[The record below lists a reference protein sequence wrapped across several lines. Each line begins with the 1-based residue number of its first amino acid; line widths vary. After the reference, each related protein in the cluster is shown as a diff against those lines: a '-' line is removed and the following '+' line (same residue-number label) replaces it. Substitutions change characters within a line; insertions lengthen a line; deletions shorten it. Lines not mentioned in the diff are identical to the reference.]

1 MSQDIV
7 KTGEYRSLIA
17 DLKNRIQ
24 AAQIKAAVT
33 VNTQLI
39 ALYWDIG
46 KQIAERQQAS
56 GWGDGVIEQ
65 IAHDLSREF
74 QTMKGFSRRNLY
86 RMKQFYAFYVDR
98 GEFVPQLV
106 AQIPW
111 GHNDLIIQKIK
122 GQDKALWHVRKTI
135 ENGWSRNVLAHQI
148 DSRLYERQAEKPR
161 IDNFAER
168 LPAPQSDLARETLK
182 DPYVFDFLGVGDEAH
197 ERALETALVERIT
210 RFMLELGK
218 GFAFV
223 GRQFHLEVGGE
234 DFYVDLLFYH
244 LRLHCYV
251 AIELKTGPF
260 KPEYTGKLNFYLTAL
275 DEQVKMKEDGPS
287 IGLILCRD
295 RNNVVAEYALR
306 DVNKPI
312 GISRYALAAT
322 LPEELR
328 ASFPTVEEVEAELG
342 KAAAWQ
348 GIEDATNAVDPTPE
362 QAAKPIEERERE
374 ILAEAK
380 TARLERGK
388 KRKGES

>member
-1 MSQDIV
+1 MSQDII
-7 KTGEYRSLIA
+7 KTDDYRNLIA
-17 DLKNRIQ
+17 DLKHRIQ
-24 AAQIKAAVT
+24 DAQIKAAVT

-46 KQIAERQQAS
+46 KQIAEKQQAS
-56 GWGDGVIEQ
+56 GWGDAVIEQ
-65 IAHDLSREF
+65 IAKDLSREF
-74 QTMKGFSRRNLY
+74 QNMKGFSRANLY
-86 RMKQFYAFYVDR
+86 RMTRFYAFYANQE
-98 GEFVPQLV
+98 EFVAQAV
-106 AQIPW
+106 RQIPW
-111 GHNDLIIQKIK
+111 GHNILIFQQIK
-122 GQDKALWHVRKTI
+122 DHSKALWYVRKTV

-161 IDNFAER
+161 IDNFTAR

-182 DPYVFDFLGVGDEAH
+182 DPYIFDFLSVGDDAH
-197 ERALETALVERIT
+197 ERELETALVERIT

-223 GRQFHLEVGGE
+223 GRQYHLEVGGE
-234 DFYVDLLFYH
+234 DFYIDLLFYH

-251 AIELKTGPF
+251 AIEMKTGPF

-275 DEQVKMKEDGPS
+275 DEQVKMQEDGPS

-295 RNNVVAEYALR
+295 RNNVIAEYALR

-348 GIEDATNAVDPTPE
+348 AL
-362 QAAKPIEERERE
+362 K
-374 ILAEAK
+374 
-380 TARLERGK
+380 
-388 KRKGES
+388 KGEDSETD

>member
-1 MSQDIV
+1 MSQNII
-7 KTGEYRSLIA
+7 KTDEYRNLIA
-17 DLKNRIQ
+17 DLKTRVQ

-56 GWGDGVIEQ
+56 GWGDTVIEQ
-65 IAHDLSREF
+65 IAKDLSREF
-74 QTMKGFSRRNLY
+74 QSMKGFSRANLY
-86 RMKQFYAFYVDR
+86 RMTRFYAFYSSQE
-98 GEFVPQLV
+98 EFVAQLV
-106 AQIPW
+106 RQIPW
-111 GHNDLIIQKIK
+111 GHNILIFQQIK
-122 GQDKALWHVRKTI
+122 NHSKALWYIRKTI

-161 IDNFAER
+161 IDNFTER

-182 DPYVFDFLGVGDEAH
+182 DPYVFDFLSVGDEAH

-234 DFYVDLLFYH
+234 DFYIDLLFYH

-295 RNNVVAEYALR
+295 RNNVIAEYALR

-342 KAAAWQ
+342 KAAAGQ
-348 GIEDATNAVDPTPE
+348 DLKEGEDSGRADYS
-362 QAAKPIEERERE
+362 
-374 ILAEAK
+374 L
-380 TARLERGK
+380 
-388 KRKGES
+388 KGLLDELDSESD

>member
-1 MSQDIV
+1 MSQDII
-7 KTGEYRSLIA
+7 KTDNYRNLIA
-17 DLKNRIQ
+17 DLKHRIQ
-24 AAQIKAAVT
+24 DAQIKAAVT

-46 KQIAERQQAS
+46 KQIAEKQQAS
-56 GWGDGVIEQ
+56 GWGDAVIEQ
-65 IAHDLSREF
+65 IAKDLSREF
-74 QTMKGFSRRNLY
+74 QNMKGFSRANLY
-86 RMKQFYAFYVDR
+86 RMTRFYAFYANQE
-98 GEFVPQLV
+98 EFVAQAV
-106 AQIPW
+106 RQIPW
-111 GHNDLIIQKIK
+111 GHNILIFQQIK
-122 GQDKALWHVRKTI
+122 DHSKALWYVRKTV

-161 IDNFAER
+161 IDNFTER

-182 DPYVFDFLGVGDEAH
+182 DPYVFDFLSVGDEAH
-197 ERALETALVERIT
+197 ERELETALVERIT

-223 GRQFHLEVGGE
+223 GRQYHLEVGGE
-234 DFYVDLLFYH
+234 DFYIDLLFYH

-275 DEQVKMKEDGPS
+275 DEQVKMQEDGPS

-295 RNNVVAEYALR
+295 RNNVIAEYALR

-348 GIEDATNAVDPTPE
+348 AL
-362 QAAKPIEERERE
+362 K
-374 ILAEAK
+374 
-380 TARLERGK
+380 
-388 KRKGES
+388 KGEDSETD

>member
-1 MSQDIV
+1 MSQNIIETDD
-7 KTGEYRSLIA
+7 YRNLIA
-17 DLKNRIQ
+17 DLKTRVQ

-33 VNTQLI
+33 VNTQLM

-46 KQIAERQQAS
+46 QQIAERQQAS
-56 GWGDGVIEQ
+56 GWGDTVIEQ
-65 IAHDLSREF
+65 IAKDLSREF
-74 QTMKGFSRRNLY
+74 QNMKGFSRANLY
-86 RMKQFYAFYVDR
+86 RMTRFYAFYASQE
-98 GEFVPQLV
+98 EFVAQLV
-106 AQIPW
+106 RQIPW
-111 GHNDLIIQKIK
+111 GHNIIIFQQIN
-122 GQDKALWHVRKTI
+122 DHSKALWYVRKTI

-148 DSRLYERQAEKPR
+148 DSQLYERQAEKPR
-161 IDNFAER
+161 IDNFTER

-182 DPYVFDFLGVGDEAH
+182 DPYIFDFLSVGDEAH
-197 ERALETALVERIT
+197 ERELETALVERIT

-234 DFYVDLLFYH
+234 DFYIDLLFYH

-342 KAAAWQ
+342 KAAM
-348 GIEDATNAVDPTPE
+348 DAGDPTPE
-362 QAAKPIEERERE
+362 LAAKPVEKQARE
-374 ILAEAK
+374 ILAEVK
-380 TARLERGK
+380 TVRQKRGK
-388 KRKGES
+388 KQKGEN

>member
-1 MSQDIV
+1 MSQNII
-7 KTGEYRSLIA
+7 KTDDYRNLIA

-33 VNTQLI
+33 VNTQLM

-46 KQIAERQQAS
+46 QQIAERQQTS
-56 GWGDGVIEQ
+56 GWGDTVIEQ
-65 IAHDLSREF
+65 IAKDLSREF
-74 QTMKGFSRRNLY
+74 QNMKGFSRANLY
-86 RMKQFYAFYVDR
+86 RMTRFYAFYASQE
-98 GEFVPQLV
+98 EFVAQLV
-106 AQIPW
+106 RQIPW
-111 GHNDLIIQKIK
+111 GHNILIFQQIK
-122 GQDKALWHVRKTI
+122 DHRKALWYVRKTI

-148 DSRLYERQAEKPR
+148 DSQLYERQAEKLR
-161 IDNFAER
+161 IDNFTER

-182 DPYVFDFLGVGDEAH
+182 DPYVFDFLSVGDEAH
-197 ERALETALVERIT
+197 ERELETALVERIT

-234 DFYVDLLFYH
+234 DFYIDLLFYH

-295 RNNVVAEYALR
+295 RNNIVAEYALR

-328 ASFPTVEEVEAELG
+328 SSFPTVEEVEAELG

-348 GIEDATNAVDPTPE
+348 GIEDTTNTIDPTPE
-362 QAAKPIEERERE
+362 QERE
-374 ILAEAK
+374 ILAEVKAV
-380 TARLERGK
+380 RRECGK
-388 KRKGES
+388 KRKSED

>member
-1 MSQDIV
+1 MSQDII
-7 KTGEYRSLIA
+7 KTDEYRKLVS

-46 KQIAERQQAS
+46 RQIAQKQQVS
-56 GWGDGVIEQ
+56 GWGDAVIDE
-65 IAHDLSREF
+65 IAKDLTRELGGL
-74 QTMKGFSRRNLY
+74 KGFSRRNLY
-86 RMKQFYAFYVDR
+86 YMKQFYGFYAGQ
-98 GEFVPQLV
+98 GEFVQQLA

-111 GHNDLIIQKIK
+111 WHNVLIIQNIK
-122 GQDKALWHVRKTI
+122 DHEKAIWYIRKTI
-135 ENGWSRNVLAHQI
+135 ENGWSRNVLDHQI
-148 DSRLYERQAEKPR
+148 DSQLYERQAGKPR
-161 IDNFAER
+161 SDNFTER

-182 DPYVFDFLGVGDEAH
+182 DPYIFDFLSVGEEAH
-197 ERALETALVERIT
+197 ERELETALVERIT

-223 GRQFHLEVGGE
+223 GRQYHMEVGGE
-234 DFYVDLLFYH
+234 DFYIDLLFYH

-275 DEQVKMKEDGPS
+275 DEQVKMKEDAPS
-287 IGLILCRD
+287 IGLILCRN
-295 RNNVVAEYALR
+295 RNNVIAEYALR

-322 LPEELR
+322 LPEELK

-342 KAAAWQ
+342 KVAISQ
-348 GIEDATNAVDPTPE
+348 GIEEATSTVDPTPD
-362 QAAKPIEERERE
+362 Q
-374 ILAEAK
+374 
-380 TARLERGK
+380 GK
-388 KRKGES
+388 KRRRGN

>member
-1 MSQDIV
+1 MSQNII
-7 KTGEYRSLIA
+7 KTDDYRNLIA

-46 KQIAERQQAS
+46 KQIAEKQQAS
-56 GWGDGVIEQ
+56 GWGDAVIEQ
-65 IAHDLSREF
+65 IAGDLTRELGGL
-74 QTMKGFSRRNLY
+74 KGFSRSNLY
-86 RMKQFYAFYVDR
+86 NMRQWYGFYAAH
-98 GEFVPQLV
+98 GEKVQQLV
-106 AQIPW
+106 GQIPW
-111 GHNDLIIQKIK
+111 GHNILIINNIK
-122 GQDKALWHVRKTI
+122 NLDKALWYIRKTI

-148 DSRLYERQAEKPR
+148 DSQLYERQAEKLR
-161 IDNFAER
+161 IDNFTER

-182 DPYVFDFLGVGDEAH
+182 DPYVFDFLSVGDEAH
-197 ERALETALVERIT
+197 ERELETALVERIT

-223 GRQFHLEVGGE
+223 RRQFHLEVGGE
-234 DFYVDLLFYH
+234 DFYIDLLFYH

-295 RNNVVAEYALR
+295 RNNIVAEYALR

-328 ASFPTVEEVEAELG
+328 SSFPTVEEVEAELG

-348 GIEDATNAVDPTPE
+348 GIEDATNTIDPTPE
-362 QAAKPIEERERE
+362 QEVLSCGRLSRKAKIAAGPITRS
-374 ILAEAK
+374 
-380 TARLERGK
+380 
-388 KRKGES
+388 KGCWTN

>member
-1 MSQDIV
+1 MSQDII
-7 KTGEYRSLIA
+7 KTDNYRNLIA
-17 DLKNRIQ
+17 DLKHRIQ

-46 KQIAERQQAS
+46 KQIAEKQQAS
-56 GWGDGVIEQ
+56 GWGDAVIEQ
-65 IAHDLSREF
+65 IAKDLSREF
-74 QTMKGFSRRNLY
+74 QNMKGFSRANLY
-86 RMKQFYAFYVDR
+86 RMTRFYAFYANQE
-98 GEFVPQLV
+98 EFVAQAV
-106 AQIPW
+106 RQIPW
-111 GHNDLIIQKIK
+111 GHNIIIFQQIK
-122 GQDKALWHVRKTI
+122 DHSKALWYVRKTI

-161 IDNFAER
+161 IDNFTER

-182 DPYVFDFLGVGDEAH
+182 DPYVFDFLSVGDEAH
-197 ERALETALVERIT
+197 ERELETALVERIT

-223 GRQFHLEVGGE
+223 GRQYHLEVGGE
-234 DFYVDLLFYH
+234 DFYIDLLFYH

-275 DEQVKMKEDGPS
+275 DEQVKMQEDGPS

-295 RNNVVAEYALR
+295 RNNVIAEYALR

-348 GIEDATNAVDPTPE
+348 AL
-362 QAAKPIEERERE
+362 K
-374 ILAEAK
+374 
-380 TARLERGK
+380 
-388 KRKGES
+388 KGEDSETD